1 MGHGCATIDRSP
13 KQVATEMSTQ
23 TTLRTVALPTEHGG
37 WSITLEP
44 VLLGLIVAPTLA
56 GFALGLAALLAFVAR
71 TPFKIALVDRWRGR
85 TLERTGLATRVAAL
99 EIAAIGVLIVFAA
112 ATATAP
118 FWWPLAIAAPLVALE
133 LWHDMR
139 SRSRR
144 LVPEL
149 AGSIGIGSV
158 AAAIALAGGESSG
171 VAAGLWL
178 VIAARATA
186 TVPFIR
192 VQLLRY
198 KGLPHEL
205 WHSDVAQL
213 VAIGAAAAGVALD
226 IVPVAGALAIG
237 GLAAFELIAIRRP
250 PRRAAVLGSQQVVL
264 GLTVVLIT
272 ALSVLAP

>member
-1 MGHGCATIDRSP
+1 
-13 KQVATEMSTQ
+13 MSTQ
-23 TTLRTVALPTEHGG
+23 TTLRMVALPTEHGG

-44 VLLGLIVAPTLA
+44 VLLGLIVSPTPA

-71 TPFKIALVDRWRGR
+71 TPLKIALVDRWRRR
-85 TLERTGLATRVAAL
+85 TLERTGLATRVAAV
-99 EIAAIGVLIVFAA
+99 EIAVIGALIAFAA

-118 FWWPLAIAAPLVALE
+118 FWWPLALAVPLVALE

-149 AGSIGIGSV
+149 AGSIGIGSI

-178 VIAARATA
+178 VVAARSTA
-186 TVPFIR
+186 TIPFIR
-192 VQLLRY
+192 VQLLRF
-198 KGLPHEL
+198 KELSHEL

-213 VAIGAAAAGVALD
+213 IAIGATAAGVALD
-226 IVPVAGALAIG
+226 IVPPGGALAIG
-237 GLAAFELIAIRRP
+237 VLAAFELIAVRRP
-250 PRRAAVLGSQQVVL
+250 PRPVAVLGAQQVVL

-272 ALSVLAP
+272 ALSFLAP